1 MLQLMNPIKIEL
13 IGISVELEELFKL
26 LPSKGKTLRHRPKE
40 LHNLRQ
46 MVIGLSILLVLALS
60 RLKQEVSCNEL
71 KYHTGK
77 APEVG

>member
-1 MLQLMNPIKIEL
+1 MDPIKIEL

-26 LPSKGKTLRHRPKE
+26 LPSKGKTLRHWPKE

-46 MVIGLSILLVLALS
+46 MIIGLSILLVLAFS